1 MLASGSVFFSEFH
14 LGRFSPPFQRHSYF
28 SLPLCSKTY
37 PTRRLAR
44 IELLTIHCSM
54 ISLGRGFS
62 NDWDMSTS
70 KRNFKFSQEVIDVSL
85 NILDHI
91 EVIILQLYIKFTS
104 GVWHG
109 SLCPNCPPTHPKNR
123 CAWCFSLKSWNK
135 TFTTTIMNTGMEGR
149 THFVHGKTEDYPAYR
164 PREISSAR
172 PGGRWAGCKLIRDQD
187 IEKKM
192 RWWIGRLAVFP
203 NLNVFCSIVSC
214 SLCLPPRYR
223 PSSVTTGMAVEVKK
237 MHF

>member
-1 MLASGSVFFSEFH
+1 M
-14 LGRFSPPFQRHSYF
+14 
-28 SLPLCSKTY
+28 T
-37 PTRRLAR
+37 R

-91 EVIILQLYIKFTS
+91 EVIISS

-109 SLCPNCPPTHPKNR
+109 SLCPNRPPTHPQNR
-123 CAWCFSLKSWNK
+123 CGWCFSLKSWNK
-135 TFTTTIMNTGMEGR
+135 IFIMIIMSTGMEGR

-172 PGGRWAGCKLIRDQD
+172 PGGRWAGCKYER
-187 IEKKM
+187 
-192 RWWIGRLAVFP
+192 
-203 NLNVFCSIVSC
+203 
-214 SLCLPPRYR
+214 PRYWR
-223 PSSVTTGMAVEVKK
+223 NEVMDWLISSLPKSSVQLFPADFVSHQGTAQVRWQQEWRWR
-237 MHF
+237 